1 MTRQRH
7 PALTT
12 HEAPCM
18 ADRLIRT
25 FRFRLKPT
33 RAQHTRLRDA
43 LEHCRLL
50 YNAALEERIDC
61 YRKTGKG
68 RTYVDQ
74 TLALTELRADPAFGA
89 FSVTMQRGALRQLD
103 IAYKAFFRRGGF
115 PRFKGREWFKSL
127 SWPEVDG
134 FRFDGQF
141 RAKGLGS
148 IRVHQHRNLPN
159 KPLSCRV
166 KREGRHWHLLLTC
179 EVPKATNDSATAIGL
194 DLGLSSF
201 AALSDG
207 TLIPNPRYARKAHR
221 ELRRRQRALARCKRG
236 SKRRAKARS
245 HVAVAHAKIRRS
257 RRTFHFQVAS
267 DLTRKFGLI
276 AVEDLNIKGL
286 ARSRLARDVN
296 DAAWGGFLQIL
307 TDKAE
312 SAGCQVVKVDPRGT
326 SQTCPSC
333 GLVEPKK
340 LSERVHSC
348 PCGFKADRD
357 VAAAQ
362 VILFR
367 AVRGPAEAKLAVAP
381 VSPRKAAA

>member
-1 MTRQRH
+1 M
-7 PALTT
+7 
-12 HEAPCM
+12 
-18 ADRLIRT
+18 IRSY
-25 FRFRLKPT
+25 RFRLKPT
-33 RAQHTRLRDA
+33 RVQHNRLREA
-43 LEHCRLL
+43 LEHCREL
-50 YNAALEERIDC
+50 YNAALAERIEC
-61 YRKTGKG
+61 YRKTGRG
-68 RTYVDQ
+68 RSFMDQ
-74 TLALTELRADPAFGA
+74 CRALTELRTDPVFANYPA
-89 FSVTMQRGALRQLD
+89 VMQRGTLRQVD
-103 IAYKAFFRRGGF
+103 HAYKAFFRRGGF

-127 SWPEVDG
+127 SWPQADG
-134 FRFDGQF
+134 FRFDGRF
-141 RAKGLGS
+141 HAKGIGS
-148 IRVHQHRNLPN
+148 IRVHQHRQLPS
-159 KPLSCRV
+159 KPVSCRI
-166 KREGRHWHLLLTC
+166 KREGRHWYLSLVC
-179 EVPKATNDSATAIGL
+179 EVEGAANDNAEAIGL

-207 TLIPNPRYARKAHR
+207 TLIPNPRHARKAQK
-221 ELRRRQRALARCKRG
+221 ELRRRQRALSRCKRG
-236 SKRRAKARS
+236 SKRRSKARQQ
-245 HVAVAHAKIRRS
+245 VAATHAKIRRS